1 MAQAYRTVP
10 RKRQENTTPSHPG
23 HLHASQGVNCY
34 FSWGSKVTMMRKG
47 NTLASQEPIDKKNG
61 KIENITLCV
70 CGAVVIVLYR

>member
-34 FSWGSKVTMMRKG
+34 LSWGSKVTMMRKG
-47 NTLASQEPIDKKNG
+47 NTLASQEPIDKKNWKDRKHHLMCLWG
-61 KIENITLCV
+61 SGNSII
-70 CGAVVIVLYR
+70 